1 MSATIFALSTPPG
14 ISAVSII
21 RISGPD
27 TFRAVGRLLGL
38 KKPCKMVFSQLRK
51 VHLRKIFSIEGRL
64 LDEGLVILFEKGRS
78 FTGEDMAELQLHGSH
93 IVIKTVL
100 ESLTSLGYARLAKP
114 GEFTK
119 NALEN
124 NRLSISEVE
133 GLSDLLVAE
142 TEAQQEQALNIY
154 SGSLSKKINSWKERT
169 TRILSSFEAAIDFSD
184 EVNSYSLVN
193 GVIHDLKILET
204 ELVEEKEGFK
214 SAESIRGGFEV
225 ALVGKPNVGKSTLLN
240 GLAKRKLAITSEI
253 TGTTRD
259 IIELRYN
266 LDGLPV
272 TFLDTA
278 GVRHTDDEVEKI
290 GVSNSIDRV
299 NNSDV
304 RVFLTND
311 KEEIRSFGVK
321 YVKSDIVL
329 RPKGDLPGS
338 EPSISG
344 KTGKGFEVLLE
355 TLKKTFSDKVRKAS
369 NITRTRHLEKI
380 ISCLDH
386 LKTIRVYME
395 EKNYED
401 EIIAEELRTILRNF
415 DGLLGVV
422 NTEEILGEIFNS
434 FCIGK

>member
-14 ISAVSII
+14 ISAVAII

-27 TFRAVGRLLGL
+27 SFKAVGRLLGK
-38 KKPCKMVFSQLRK
+38 KKPFKPVVSHIRK

-64 LDEGLVILFEKGRS
+64 LDRGLVILFEKGRS

-93 IVIKTVL
+93 IVVGTVL
-100 ESLTSLGYARLAKP
+100 ESLAGLGYARLAKP

-119 NALEN
+119 KALEN
-124 NRLSISEVE
+124 NKITLSEVE

-154 SGSLSKKINSWKERT
+154 SGSLSEKINGWKERT
-169 TRILSSFEAAIDFSD
+169 TKILSVVEASIDFSD
-184 EVNSYSLVN
+184 EVDSYRLVN
-193 GVIHDLKILET
+193 SLIHDLEILET
-204 ELVEEKEGFK
+204 ELIEEKEGFK
-214 SAESIRGGFEV
+214 LAESIRGGFEV

-278 GVRHTDDEVEKI
+278 GIRHTNDKIEKI
-290 GVSNSIDRV
+290 GVINSIDRV

-321 YVKSDIVL
+321 YLKSDIVL

-344 KTGKGFEVLLE
+344 KTGKGFEDLLRN
-355 TLKKTFSDKVRKAS
+355 LKKIFGDKVRKAS
-369 NITRTRHLEKI
+369 TITRTRHLEKI
-380 ISCLDH
+380 VSSLDH
-386 LKTIRVYME
+386 LRTIRVYME
-395 EKNYED
+395 EKNYEN

-415 DGLLGVV
+415 DGLLGGV
-422 NTEEILGEIFNS
+422 NTEEILGEIFTS
-434 FCIGK
+434 FCICK